1 MPCFVQ
7 PRRRLWNP
15 AEFCLWGGDLS
26 RYTTGVGEVIVC
38 SEKDTISPN
47 HDGCILQF
55 DVILQ
60 DVCGNVYL
68 HFGICSDNFLL
79 ASRYNIKK
87 ERKKERE
94 RERKKERKKEK
105 KERKRERERKEG
117 KKEGRKEENLFQRK
131 TFPLNKEDPHFRVG
145 SKEGIQEKR
154 VKAGS
159 LLASA
164 LTSQRVGPGDY
175 SGCLMSWNGVG

>member
-7 PRRRLWNP
+7 PRRWLWNP
-15 AEFCLWGGDLS
+15 AEFCLGGGDLS
-26 RYTTGVGEVIVC
+26 RCTTGIGEVIVC
-38 SEKDTISPN
+38 SKKDTISPN

-68 HFGICSDNFLL
+68 HFGICSDIFLL
-79 ASRYNIKK
+79 ASRYNIK
-87 ERKKERE
+87 
-94 RERKKERKKEK
+94 KKERKKEK
-105 KERKRERERKEG
+105 KERKKKKEKER
-117 KKEGRKEENLFQRK
+117 KEGRKEEILFQRK
-131 TFPLNKEDPHFRVG
+131 TFPLNKEDPHLRVG
-145 SKEGIQEKR
+145 CKEGIQEKR

-164 LTSQRVGPGDY
+164 VTSQRVGPGDY

>member
-1 MPCFVQ
+1 M
-7 PRRRLWNP
+7 
-15 AEFCLWGGDLS
+15 
-26 RYTTGVGEVIVC
+26 C

-94 RERKKERKKEK
+94 RERKKERRRKKKEK
-105 KERKRERERKEG
+105 EKEKERKERRKEG
-117 KKEGRKEENLFQRK
+117 KKK
-131 TFPLNKEDPHFRVG
+131 TYFK
-145 SKEGIQEKR
+145 EKR
-154 VKAGS
+154 S
-159 LLASA
+159 L
-164 LTSQRVGPGDY
+164 
-175 SGCLMSWNGVG
+175 